1 MHHRLIA
8 IFAIF
13 CFAFGG
19 TGCESLYRASL
30 PKTKPAKKKKVQRER
45 KQYESVVMPLQTGST
60 LQRRMFVE
68 KKSDGDEPGAK
79 KKSKKKESPTP
90 TPKPAVEPAETPP
103 PTEEATPEPTPERF
117 R

>member
-8 IFAIF
+8 ILAIF

-19 TGCESLYRASL
+19 AGCESLFPPSKPKAS
-30 PKTKPAKKKKVQRER
+30 KKKKQ
-45 KQYESVVMPLQTGST
+45 KQYQEVVMPLQTGST
-60 LQRRMFVE
+60 LQRRTYVE
-68 KKSDGDEPGAK
+68 RGPDSEPK

-90 TPKPAVEPAETPP
+90 TPKPKPEAEPSATPP
-103 PTEEATPEPTPERF
+103 PTEEETPAPTPERF

>member
-8 IFAIF
+8 IFAIL

-19 TGCESLYRASL
+19 AGCESLYEASK
-30 PKTKPAKKKKVQRER
+30 PKSSKKKKQPRER
-45 KQYESVVMPLQTGST
+45 KQYEEVVMPLQTGST
-60 LQRRMFVE
+60 LRRRSFVE
-68 KKSDGDEPGAK
+68 RKPDDEPK
-79 KKSKKKESPTP
+79 KKSKKKASPTP
-90 TPKPAVEPAETPP
+90 TPKPEAEPSATPT

>member
-8 IFAIF
+8 LVVIL

-19 TGCESLYRASL
+19 GGCESLFKPSK
-30 PKTKPAKKKKVQRER
+30 PKSKKKQKEYQEVL
-45 KQYESVVMPLQTGST
+45 MPLQTGSI
-60 LQRRMFVE
+60 LQRRAYIAR
-68 KKSDGDEPGAK
+68 EPDREPK
-79 KKSKKKESPTP
+79 KKPKKKEAAA
-90 TPKPAVEPAETPP
+90 PKLEAEPSETPA

>member
-8 IFAIF
+8 IFVIL
-13 CFAFGG
+13 CFAFGAA
-19 TGCESLYRASL
+19 GCESLFQPSK
-30 PKTKPAKKKKVQRER
+30 PKSSKKKKPSRER

-68 KKSDGDEPGAK
+68 RKSDDESEPK
-79 KKSKKKESPTP
+79 KPSKKKESPK
-90 TPKPAVEPAETPP
+90 PKPEAEPAATPP
-103 PTEEATPEPTPERF
+103 PPKEEATPEPTPERF

>member
-8 IFAIF
+8 LLAIL

-19 TGCESLYRASL
+19 AGCESLFPRSK
-30 PKTKPAKKKKVQRER
+30 PKTSKKKKQ
-45 KQYESVVMPLQTGST
+45 KQYQEVVFPLQTGSI
-60 LQRRMFVE
+60 LPRRAYIE
-68 KKSDGDEPGAK
+68 REPDIKPK
-79 KKSKKKESPTP
+79 KKSKKKESPSP
-90 TPKPAVEPAETPP
+90 TPKPEAEPSETPP